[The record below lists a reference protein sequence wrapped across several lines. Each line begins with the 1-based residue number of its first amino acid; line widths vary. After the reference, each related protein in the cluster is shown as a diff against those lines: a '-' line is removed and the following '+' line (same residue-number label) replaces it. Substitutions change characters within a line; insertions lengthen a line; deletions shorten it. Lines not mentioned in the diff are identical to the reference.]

1 MITEIECFKLPIT
14 YLEDNVKL
22 EEHLINDLELKST
35 LLDDSLES
43 NKSLYDYIFNP
54 GEITFAKKTI
64 PLWSEYYTS
73 NKDFIKESQKL
84 IKSKLPLVDISNNF
98 TKVQDVWREII
109 SETSFEEKYQYLD
122 WKWLSPLNNNSK
134 FLQCM
139 SLYNMTSPIISL
151 ALPIFLLIVPFFLL
165 KLQGI
170 SISMTTYIDVLK
182 RLFQRHQL
190 GQILSVG
197 SASWEKRVY
206 ILVTCVFYVM
216 QVYQNVNSCVKF
228 GTNMKKL
235 HEQIFVMRDYADET
249 IKRMDSIESCCKDLK
264 TYEPFIQELQEK
276 RHILTVMRDDFN
288 KVTPNNFS
296 LQKVFQVGHLLKCFY
311 QLYNRQ
317 PYHEA
322 LMYSYGFNGYI
333 HNLTM
338 LKKSV
343 SCGYLSKCK
352 LSNRTTKFKNAYFP
366 TLMEKNPVKNSYN
379 LDKHILITGPNAAG
393 KTTILKTTIFNIL
406 FSQQTGFGCYDSA
419 TIAPFDQIHCYI
431 NIPDTSGRDSL
442 FQAEARRCKN
452 ILDLIEKNS
461 KLRHFCV
468 FDELY
473 SGTNPYEAIG
483 SATSYLKYLNKYTN
497 VTYMITTHFIDLCNR
512 LDKENDVLNCHM
524 KINNVDEGFTY
535 TYKMEKGIS
544 NIKGGI
550 KVLRDLEYPNE
561 IIKYTKEIINELII

>member
-35 LLDDSLES
+35 LLDNIDDSLES
-43 NKSLYDYIFNP
+43 NKSIYDYIFNP

-216 QVYQNVNSCVKF
+216 QVYLISVP
-228 GTNMKKL
+228 
-235 HEQIFVMRDYADET
+235 
-249 IKRMDSIESCCKDLK
+249 CC
-264 TYEPFIQELQEK
+264 
-276 RHILTVMRDDFN
+276 
-288 KVTPNNFS
+288 S
-296 LQKVFQVGHLLKCFY
+296 LVFFLVVYC
-311 QLYNRQ
+311 
-317 PYHEA
+317 
-322 LMYSYGFNGYI
+322 
-333 HNLTM
+333 
-338 LKKSV
+338 
-343 SCGYLSKCK
+343 
-352 LSNRTTKFKNAYFP
+352 
-366 TLMEKNPVKNSYN
+366 
-379 LDKHILITGPNAAG
+379 
-393 KTTILKTTIFNIL
+393 
-406 FSQQTGFGCYDSA
+406 
-419 TIAPFDQIHCYI
+419 
-431 NIPDTSGRDSL
+431 
-442 FQAEARRCKN
+442 
-452 ILDLIEKNS
+452 
-461 KLRHFCV
+461 
-468 FDELY
+468 
-473 SGTNPYEAIG
+473 
-483 SATSYLKYLNKYTN
+483 
-497 VTYMITTHFIDLCNR
+497 
-512 LDKENDVLNCHM
+512 
-524 KINNVDEGFTY
+524 
-535 TYKMEKGIS
+535 
-544 NIKGGI
+544 
-550 KVLRDLEYPNE
+550 
-561 IIKYTKEIINELII
+561 